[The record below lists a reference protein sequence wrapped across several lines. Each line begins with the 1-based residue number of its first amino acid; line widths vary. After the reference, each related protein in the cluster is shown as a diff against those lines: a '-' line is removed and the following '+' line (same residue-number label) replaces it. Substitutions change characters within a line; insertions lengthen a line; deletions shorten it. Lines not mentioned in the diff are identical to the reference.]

1 MKYNT
6 EYQQKYEQN
15 YAVKVCGFITFNIK
29 YMQNCA
35 VEARFPHY
43 DTKVDIVFTQKRD
56 HS

>member
-1 MKYNT
+1 MSRT
-6 EYQQKYEQN
+6 ML
-15 YAVKVCGFITFNIK
+15 KVCGFITFNIK

-35 VEARFPHY
+35 LEARFPHY